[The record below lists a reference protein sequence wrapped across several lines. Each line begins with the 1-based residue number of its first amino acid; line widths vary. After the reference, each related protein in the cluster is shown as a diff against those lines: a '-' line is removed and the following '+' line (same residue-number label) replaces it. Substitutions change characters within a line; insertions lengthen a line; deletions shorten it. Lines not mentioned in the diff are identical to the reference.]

1 MSQNDTEKNS
11 SIEQPLVNELA
22 RELLLENRRSRRWGV
37 FFKALFALYLFAFL
51 IVYFIN
57 NTDMGGLSSTEHTAL
72 IDIDGVISAN
82 TEARA
87 DYVVTGLR
95 RAFEDPNTKGIIIR
109 INSPGGSPVQS
120 GYINDEIVRL
130 REKYPEIPLY
140 AVISDICASGGYYI
154 ASAADE
160 IYADKASIVGS
171 IGVVMAGFGF
181 TDAIEKLG
189 VERRL
194 LHAGDNKGF
203 LDPFQPLKADEVE
216 HVQTMLDDI
225 HQQFIDVVKNGRG
238 DRLVDESRL
247 FSGLVWSGKE
257 AVNLGLVD
265 GLASSSKVARD
276 IIGVEDIVDFTR
288 RDHFLDQF
296 AKQVGA
302 SLFQSV
308 LQYQFWQ

>member
-1 MSQNDTEKNS
+1 MSQEQSEAEKN
-11 SIEQPLVNELA
+11 IEQPMVNELA

-51 IVYFIN
+51 IVYFVN
-57 NTDMGGLSSTEHTAL
+57 NSDIGSFSSVEHTAL
-72 IDIDGVISAN
+72 IDIDGVIATN

-120 GYINDEIVRL
+120 GYINDEIIRL
-130 REKYPEIPLY
+130 REEYPDIPLY
-140 AVISDICASGGYYI
+140 AVIRDICASGGYYI

-160 IYADKASIVGS
+160 IYADKASLVGS

-203 LDPFQPLKADEVE
+203 LDPFQPLKTDEVE
-216 HVQTMLDDI
+216 HVQGLLGDI
-225 HQQFIDVVKNGRG
+225 HQQFIDVVKKGRG
-238 DRLVDESRL
+238 DKLVNETDL
-247 FSGLVWSGKE
+247 FSGLIWSGEE
-257 AVNLGLVD
+257 AVELGLVD
-265 GLASSSKVARD
+265 GLASSSKVARE

-288 RDHFLDQF
+288 RDNFLDQF
-296 AKQVGA
+296 ARQMGA
-302 SLFQSV
+302 SLFNNV
-308 LQYQFWQ
+308 LQYQFW